1 MKRISVLLTPLAL
14 LFFAACGGGSTSPTE
29 PSAVS
34 PFQVE
39 SQSTSLVNQARSSE
53 GLSPELS
60 QDQLIAEIAREHSTA
75 MRDKGFFA
83 HVDPDGNR
91 LRDRL
96 RAAGVSFRSAGENL
110 AQVDGASDPAGQ
122 AHRML
127 MGSPSHR
134 ENILSEKYEVIGVG
148 VAKQGGT
155 YWITQVFIDP

>member
-14 LFFAACGGGSTSPTE
+14 LFFAACGGGSSSPTE

-39 SQSTSLVNQARSSE
+39 SQSTGLVNQARSSE
-53 GLSPELS
+53 GVSPELS
-60 QDQLIAEIAREHSTA
+60 QDQLIAQVAREHSTA
-75 MRDKGFFA
+75 MRDKGFFS
-83 HVDPDGNR
+83 HVDPDGMR

-110 AQVDGASDPAGQ
+110 AQVDGSSDPAGQ
-122 AHRML
+122 AHGML
-127 MGSPSHR
+127 MGSASHR
-134 ENILSEKYEVIGVG
+134 ENILGRRFEMIGVG

-155 YWITQVFIDP
+155 YWITQIFVEP